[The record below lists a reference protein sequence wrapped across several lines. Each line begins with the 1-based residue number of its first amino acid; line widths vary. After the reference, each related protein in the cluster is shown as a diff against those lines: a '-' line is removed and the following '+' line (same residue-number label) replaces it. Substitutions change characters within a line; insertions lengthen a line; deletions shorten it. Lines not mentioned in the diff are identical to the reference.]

1 MSDVIYEI
9 NGKINELVWGPYMI
23 FLILGVGIFLS
34 ARLGFL

>member
-23 FLILGVGIFLS
+23 FLILGSLTH
-34 ARLGFL
+34 